1 MKHTIDEM
9 EKICVTFEEWY
20 IGDGTYPPLT
30 KGQNVNLAFYIQPY
44 DKTFTTNSTY
54 LLKQLKKSDYEFSGK
69 IIRDFQDSDKRV
81 IVVDTQK
88 LLFYIEIP
96 DTETKS
102 LEGQF
107 VFGKGQ
113 LLIDYYIWAEYFC
126 NFENAPD
133 LFSNFYVDKIRKV
146 KIPEK
151 FIHRHNNG
159 FSAPTSLGTNDYNEN
174 DTEEIEDMNNKK
186 SDTSFFLLD
195 LKPIT
200 DKIERTFI

>member
-1 MKHTIDEM
+1 M

-44 DKTFTTNSTY
+44 EKTFTTNSTY
-54 LLKQLKKSDYEFSGK
+54 LLKQLKNSDYEFSGK
-69 IIRDFQDSDKRV
+69 IIRDFQDSDNRV

-88 LLFYIEIP
+88 LLFYIEILG
-96 DTETKS
+96 TETKS

-126 NFENAPD
+126 NYENAPD
-133 LFSNFYVDKIRKV
+133 LFYNFNVDKIRKV

-151 FIHRHNNG
+151 FIHRHNSG
-159 FSAPTSLGTNDYNEN
+159 FSAPTSLATNDYNEN
-174 DTEEIEDMNNKK
+174 DTEEIEDMNDKK

>member
-1 MKHTIDEM
+1 M

-30 KGQNVNLAFYIQPY
+30 KGQNVNLALYIQPY
-44 DKTFTTNSTY
+44 EKTFTTNSSF
-54 LLKQLKKSDYEFSGK
+54 LLKQLKNSDYEFSGE
-69 IIRDFQDSDKRV
+69 IIHDFQDSDNRLIV
-81 IVVDTQK
+81 IDTKK

-107 VFGKGQ
+107 VLGKGQ

-126 NFENAPD
+126 NYENAPD
-133 LFSNFYVDKIRKV
+133 LFYNFNVDKIRKV

-151 FIHRHNNG
+151 FIHRHGSG
-159 FSAPTSLGTNDYNEN
+159 FSAPTSLATNNYNEN
-174 DTEEIEDMNNKK
+174 DTEEIEDMNDKK
-186 SDTSFFLLD
+186 SDISFFLLD
-195 LKPIT
+195 LTPIT
-200 DKIERTFI
+200 DEIEKTFI

>member
-1 MKHTIDEM
+1 MRYITDEM
-9 EKICVTFEEWY
+9 ENICVTFEEWY

-30 KGQNVNLAFYIQPY
+30 KGQNVNLTFYIQPY
-44 DKTFTTNSTY
+44 AKTFTTNSNY
-54 LLKQLKKSDYEFSGK
+54 LLKQLKNSDYEFSGE
-69 IIRDFQDSDKRV
+69 IIHDFKDSDNRL
-81 IVVDTQK
+81 IVVDTKK

-102 LEGQF
+102 LKGQF

-126 NFENAPD
+126 NYENAPD
-133 LFSNFYVDKIRKV
+133 LFYNFNVDKIRKV
-146 KIPEK
+146 KILEK
-151 FIHRHNNG
+151 FIHRHDSG
-159 FSAPTSLGTNDYNEN
+159 FSAPTSLATNDYNEN
-174 DTEEIEDMNNKK
+174 DTEEIEDMNDKK

-200 DKIERTFI
+200 DKIGRTFI